1 MTENALNITNLT
13 AKYGKNI
20 ALQDVNM
27 SVCKGEFLAVIGP
40 NGGGKSTLLKAILGL
55 ISYEGKIDTF
65 GENKTRDIGYVP
77 QISLAEKKFPISV
90 LEVVLTGF
98 HKKTLN
104 PFFKYSLPQKKH
116 AMETLERLG
125 IEKLA
130 DRQIDELSGGEF
142 QKTLLS
148 RALISKPKI
157 LLLDE
162 PTANIDPSSAKAIYA
177 LLKELNKTITIVMAT
192 HDLFAVSDGVTKLA
206 CLNKTLVYHG
216 EPKLTID
223 TMDNLYGCPVDLI
236 AHGVPH
242 RVFGHHEEGEND

>member
-1 MTENALNITNLT
+1 MTENALNISNLT
-13 AKYGKNI
+13 ARYGKHI
-20 ALQDVNM
+20 ALHNVNITV
-27 SVCKGEFLAVIGP
+27 SKGEFLAVIGP

-55 ISYEGKIDTF
+55 TPYEGKIEIFSQSKITDM
-65 GENKTRDIGYVP
+65 GYVP

-104 PFFKYSLPQKKH
+104 PFFKYSLTQKKD
-116 AMETLERLG
+116 AMAMLERLG

-130 DRQIDELSGGEF
+130 DRQIEELSGGEF
-142 QKTLLS
+142 QKTLLG
-148 RALISKPKI
+148 RALIANPDI

-162 PTANIDPSSAKAIYA
+162 PTANIDPSSAKTIYA

-242 RVFGHHEEGEND
+242 RVFGHHEEDKND